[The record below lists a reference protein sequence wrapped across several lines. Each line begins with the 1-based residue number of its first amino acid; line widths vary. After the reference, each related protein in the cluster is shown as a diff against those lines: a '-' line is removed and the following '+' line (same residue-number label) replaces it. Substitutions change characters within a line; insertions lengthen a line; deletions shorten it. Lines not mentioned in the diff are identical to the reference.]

1 MKSVEREAIRA
12 AAGRLFMPSQTLKMP
27 SVMVSM
33 AKYSTAPNSE
43 IVSISTRASPATM
56 AGRASGSATWRKRL
70 RPESIPISN
79 RAAGVSMNAVRA
91 IM

>member
-1 MKSVEREAIRA
+1 MKSVETEAIWA

-43 IVSISTRASPATM
+43 IVSINTRANPATM
-56 AGRASGSATWRKRL
+56 AGRASGSATLKKRFRL
-70 RPESIPISN
+70 ASIPTSN
-79 RAAGVSMNAVRA
+79 SPAGVNRNAVRA